1 MNSNHSPDAN
11 PFDYNQFINEFE
23 EVTYWHFA
31 WHSQI
36 MAALLFEKTKHIQG
50 HHECKFGQFINQT
63 QIPTAQKEEFNAVR
77 DLHQQMHESARAL
90 MASRNDSKEVEEEIF
105 QEFSELQSLFA
116 AACNAL
122 LRAAIMTYARN
133 LAEFNHT

>member
-1 MNSNHSPDAN
+1 MTVSHSPEAN
-11 PFDYNQFINEFE
+11 TFDYDQFINGFE

-31 WHSQI
+31 WYSQI
-36 MAALLFEKTKHIQG
+36 MAALLFDQNKHIQG
-50 HHECKFGQFINQT
+50 HHECKFGQFLDHT
-63 QIPTAQKEEFNAVR
+63 EIPPAHMAEFNAVR
-77 DLHQQMHESARAL
+77 DLHKQMHESASAL

-122 LRAAIMTYARN
+122 LRAAITRFATQ
-133 LAEFNHT
+133 A